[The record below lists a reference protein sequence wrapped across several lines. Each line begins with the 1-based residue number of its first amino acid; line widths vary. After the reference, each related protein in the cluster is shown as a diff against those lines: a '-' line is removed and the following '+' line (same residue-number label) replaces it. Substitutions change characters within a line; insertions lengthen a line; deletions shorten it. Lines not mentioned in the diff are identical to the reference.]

1 MKAPAIQLE
10 GRAKIGGADIF
21 GPLKFDAPAGEWT
34 CLLGSSGVGKSTL
47 LRLLAGL
54 SAGITFDGKIT
65 CGDGTTLPPR
75 TTLMLQ
81 TDMLLPWL
89 DVLKNVMLGAR
100 LRGEKS
106 DVTRATALLESV
118 GLQGLADRLPHTLS
132 GGQRQRVALAR
143 TLMED
148 RPVMLLDEPFSALD
162 TKNRVSMQELAAR
175 LFSERTVVLV
185 THDPYEAARLGTRV
199 FVMSQRELIDMPP
212 PAMPAI
218 RPFNA
223 PEVLKFAA
231 QLLEVLHRE
240 VDATS

>member
-1 MKAPAIQLE
+1 MKAPAIRLE
-10 GRAKIGGADIF
+10 GRATIAGAEIF

-54 SAGITFDGKIT
+54 STGITFDGKIT
-65 CGDGTTLPPR
+65 CSDGTVLPPR

-89 DVLKNVMLGAR
+89 SVLQNVMLGAR

-106 DVTRATALLESV
+106 DVIRATALLERV
-118 GLQGLADRLPHTLS
+118 GLQGFSRRLPHTLS

-162 TKNRVSMQELAAR
+162 AKNRALMQELAVR
-175 LFSERTVVLV
+175 LFSGRTVVLV

-199 FVMSQRELIDMPP
+199 FVMNQSGLVDMPP
-212 PAMPAI
+212 PVMLAI
-218 RPFNA
+218 RPFDA
-223 PEVLKFAA
+223 PDVLNFAG
-231 QLLEVLHRE
+231 QLLDVLHRE

>member
-1 MKAPAIQLE
+1 MKAPAIRLE

-54 SAGITFDGKIT
+54 NSGITFDGKIT
-65 CGDGTTLPPR
+65 CNDGTVMVPR

-89 DVLKNVMLGAR
+89 CVLQNVMSGAR

-106 DVTRATALLESV
+106 DATRATALLESV
-118 GLQGLADRLPHTLS
+118 GLQGFAGRFPHTLS

-148 RPVMLLDEPFSALD
+148 RPVVLLDEPFSALD
-162 TKNRVSMQELAAR
+162 AKNRALMQELAVR
-175 LFSERTVVLV
+175 LLSGRTVVIV
-185 THDPYEAARLGTRV
+185 THDPYEAARLGTRI
-199 FVMSQRELIDMPP
+199 FVMNGKGLVDMSP

-218 RPFNA
+218 RPFDA
-223 PEVLKFAA
+223 PEVLKFAS
-231 QLLEVLHRE
+231 QLLEVLHQE
-240 VDATS
+240 VDVTP

>member
-1 MKAPAIQLE
+1 MKAPSIRLE
-10 GRAKIGGADIF
+10 GCAKIGGVDIF

-54 SAGITFDGKIT
+54 NTGITFDGKIT
-65 CGDGTTLPPR
+65 VSDGKTLPPR

-89 DVLKNVMLGAR
+89 SVLQNVMWGGR

-118 GLQGLADRLPHTLS
+118 GLQGFAGRLPHTLS

-162 TKNRVSMQELAAR
+162 AKNRAVMQELAAR
-175 LFSERTVVLV
+175 LFSGRTVVLV
-185 THDPYEAARLGTRV
+185 THDPYEAARLGARV
-199 FVMSQRELIDMPP
+199 LVMSQCALVDMPP
-212 PAMPAI
+212 PAMLAI
-218 RPFNA
+218 RPFDA
-223 PEVLKFAA
+223 PEVLKFAG

-240 VDATS
+240 VDANC

>member
-1 MKAPAIQLE
+1 MKAPAIRLE
-10 GRAKIGGADIF
+10 GSAKIGGADIF
-21 GPLKFDAPAGEWT
+21 SPLKFDAPAGEWT

-54 SAGITFDGKIT
+54 NAGITFDGKIT
-65 CGDGTTLPPR
+65 CSDGTALPPR

-89 DVLKNVMLGAR
+89 GLLENVMLGAR

-106 DVTRATALLESV
+106 DAARATALLESV
-118 GLQGLADRLPHTLS
+118 GLQGFAGRLPHTLS

-148 RPVMLLDEPFSALD
+148 RPVILLDEPFSALD
-162 TKNRVSMQELAAR
+162 AKNRALMQELAAHV
-175 LFSERTVVLV
+175 FSERTVVLV

-199 FVMSQRELIDMPP
+199 FVMNQSGLVDMPSP
-212 PAMPAI
+212 VMPAI
-218 RPFNA
+218 RPFDA
-223 PEVLKFAA
+223 PEVLKFAG
-231 QLLEVLHRE
+231 QLLEVLQQE